1 MIDHLDLEH
10 LVVQAGMGGGIST
23 GRLAGAVSA
32 AGGLGTVGIMEPPRF
47 AQELAIARGIAGPG
61 RPVAANILVPFA
73 RDGHA
78 RACEDAG
85 VAVVVLFA
93 GFARDL
99 VARLR
104 RRGID
109 VWHQVGTRAEAR
121 QALADGACG
130 LIAQGA
136 EAGGHLLGVT
146 TTAQALADV
155 LIEAD
160 GRVPVLAAG
169 GADDGASARALRDAG
184 ATATASGTRFLLTHE
199 SAAHP
204 AYKRACLD
212 GTETVDTLLFALG
225 WPMRHRVLVNDVVR
239 RWPAVPAGVLRVNAR
254 TGPLGRLLPLR
265 AMALFPR
272 LQTVAVPLLSPGP
285 PIAGMPAR
293 TVRVSPLYAG
303 VGVRDMD
310 TLMSAGEVVRMLS
323 GRRGTS

>member
-10 LVVQAGMGGGIST
+10 PVVQAGMGGGISA

-47 AQELAIARGIAGPG
+47 AQELAAARRDAGPG
-61 RPVAANILVPFA
+61 RPVAANLLVPFA
-73 RDGHA
+73 REAHA
-78 RACEDAG
+78 QACEDAG
-85 VAVVVLFA
+85 VAVVTLFA
-93 GFARDL
+93 GFAPDL
-99 VARLR
+99 VGRLR

-109 VWHQVGTRAEAR
+109 VWQQVGTRDEAR

-146 TTAQALADV
+146 STARALADV
-155 LIEAD
+155 LAEAD

-169 GADDGASARALRDAG
+169 GADDGASARALREAG
-184 ATATASGTRFLLTHE
+184 AAATVSGTRFLLSHE
-199 SAAHP
+199 SGAHP
-204 AYKRACLD
+204 GYKQACLE
-212 GTETVDTLLFALG
+212 GTETVDTMLFSMG

-239 RWPAVPAGVLRVNAR
+239 RWPVIPEGARRVTAR
-254 TGPLGRLLPLR
+254 SSRLGSLLPLR

-272 LQTVAVPLLSPGP
+272 LQTAAVPLLSPGP
-285 PIAGMPAR
+285 PIDGMPAR

-303 VGVRDMD
+303 VGVKDMD
-310 TLMSAGEVVRMLS
+310 TLMGAGDAVRMLAA
-323 GRRGTS
+323 